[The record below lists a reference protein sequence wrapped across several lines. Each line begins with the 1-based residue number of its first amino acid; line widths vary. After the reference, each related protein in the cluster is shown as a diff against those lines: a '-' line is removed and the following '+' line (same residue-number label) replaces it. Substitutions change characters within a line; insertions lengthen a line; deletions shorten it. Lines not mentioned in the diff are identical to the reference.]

1 MTSISKREWIL
12 GALII
17 LVAGICVRLGFWQLS
32 RLGERRAQNAIIE
45 TRLSQPP
52 ITLSDDEFIPD
63 EIAYRRVHL
72 QGDLIF
78 EDEILLK
85 NRALQGRP
93 GYHLVTPL
101 SIAETE
107 WAVLVDRGWIPI
119 EDGNV
124 DSLTRYTTSNPVAL
138 EGIIRLSQPE
148 PRWSFMADKVPGSGE
163 PPLLEW
169 LAFNVE
175 GIQQQ
180 ISYPLLPVVV
190 EQSEP
195 LAGVDGLPL
204 PQPEIDLSEGPHLSY
219 TIQWF
224 SFGAI
229 ALIGGMTWLRRR
241 LKRMASAS
249 EGSGQSDE

>member
-1 MTSISKREWIL
+1 M
-12 GALII
+12 II
-17 LVAGICVRLGFWQLS
+17 AM
-32 RLGERRAQNAIIE
+32 
-45 TRLSQPP
+45 
-52 ITLSDDEFIPD
+52 DDFIPD
-63 EIAYRRVHL
+63 EVAYRRVHL
-72 QGDLIF
+72 QGDLIY

-85 NRALQGRP
+85 NRAREGQP

-101 SIAETE
+101 KIEGSE

-119 EDGNV
+119 GSGKT
-124 DSLTRYTTSNPVAL
+124 DSLARYAATNPVSI
-138 EGIIRLSQPE
+138 EGIIQLSQPE
-148 PRWSFMADKVPGSGE
+148 PMWSFMANRVPGADE
-163 PPLLEW
+163 QPLLEW

-180 ISYPLLPVVV
+180 ITYPLLPIVV

-195 LAGVDGLPL
+195 MDGIPGM
-204 PQPEIDLSEGPHLSY
+204 PIPEPDIDLSNGPHLSY

-241 LKRMASAS
+241 RMRVTPAS
-249 EGSGQSDE
+249 EGRIQSDE

>member
-1 MTSISKREWIL
+1 MTPISKREWVL

-17 LVAGICVRLGFWQLS
+17 LIAGTCARLGVWQLS
-32 RLGERRAQNAIIE
+32 RLGERRAQNATIE
-45 TRLSQPP
+45 TRLSQTP

-72 QGDLIF
+72 QGDFVF

-85 NRALQGRP
+85 NRAREGRP

-101 SIAETE
+101 FIADTE

-119 EDGNV
+119 EDR
-124 DSLTRYTTSNPVAL
+124 DRESLARYTTSNPIAL

-148 PRWSFMADKVPGSGE
+148 PRWSFMADKVPGMGE

-180 ISYPLLPVVV
+180 ITFPLLPIVV

-195 LAGVDGLPL
+195 LAGIESMPI
-204 PQPEIDLSEGPHLSY
+204 PHPEIDLSEGPHLSY

-241 LKRMASAS
+241 HRRLASAS
-249 EGSGQSDE
+249 EGSGDSDE